1 MMTTKPL
8 RALALVTVVTAVAL
22 STQALVSE
30 AELAPTTSREDS
42 VEKPG
47 QVNALEAAE
56 TDYGTETELVL
67 NEGPLEVGRYFY
79 LKPVSSPGLCVATAG
94 ASRTRGVKVQQS
106 TCSTSKEYQRIYF
119 RQVGADNYQLA
130 FQHSAAVS
138 TCGRRLTDIQ
148 RSDGARCLRSHV
160 DRSGV
165 GHCVHVDPARHCHTG
180 SISTEVHQQWHV
192 PEIPEHHRW
201 QSIGPGGLCDHRSF
215 PVDHDRCPTSRGV

>member
-42 VEKPG
+42 VENPG

-94 ASRTRGVKVQQS
+94 LLERVESRSSSR
-106 TCSTSKEYQRIYF
+106 R
-119 RQVGADNYQLA
+119 
-130 FQHSAAVS
+130 AA
-138 TCGRRLTDIQ
+138 
-148 RSDGARCLRSHV
+148 
-160 DRSGV
+160 
-165 GHCVHVDPARHCHTG
+165 PARSITE
-180 SISTEVHQQWHV
+180 SIS
-192 PEIPEHHRW
+192 
-201 QSIGPGGLCDHRSF
+201 GK
-215 PVDHDRCPTSRGV
+215 